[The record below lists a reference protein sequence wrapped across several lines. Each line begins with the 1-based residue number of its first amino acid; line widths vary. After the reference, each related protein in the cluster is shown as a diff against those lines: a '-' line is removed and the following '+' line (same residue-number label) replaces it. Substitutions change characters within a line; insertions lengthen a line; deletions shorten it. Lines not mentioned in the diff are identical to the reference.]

1 MPPKVEKEHLNV
13 VDIASSD
20 DDGDAQ
26 TVARK
31 KASSLGERQLRR
43 NISSPEIPQSSGS
56 ITPPALPSDETLD
69 SRSFWKAGNY
79 VFGPTSKPALL
90 EGALEHARVHPKFL
104 HSNATSHK
112 WAFGAIA
119 ELMDN
124 AVDEIQHGATFIKV
138 DKIDIKMDNSPGPA
152 LLFLDDGGGMDPVLL
167 RKCMS
172 LGYSSKK
179 SNTTIGQYGN
189 GFKTSTMR
197 LAKQHRVWDFYLIL
211 FYAELDRMMSLFL

>member
-1 MPPKVEKEHLNV
+1 M
-13 VDIASSD
+13 
-20 DDGDAQ
+20 
-26 TVARK
+26 
-31 KASSLGERQLRR
+31 
-43 NISSPEIPQSSGS
+43 PQSSGVTT
-56 ITPPALPSDETLD
+56 TPVLPSNETLE

-79 VFGPTSKPALL
+79 VFGPSSKPALL
-90 EGALEHARVHPKFL
+90 QGSLEHARVHPKFL

-119 ELMDN
+119 EIMDN

-138 DKIDIKMDNSPGPA
+138 DKIDVMKDNSPGPA
-152 LLFLDDGGGMDPVLL
+152 LLFLDDGGGMDPALI

-197 LAKQHRVWDFYLIL
+197 LGPKGYTTPLTVTAEPHNHRGSPSKAPMRKENNAQDQRLQTTARNDDLYSKPTSSPLKGKF
-211 FYAELDRMMSLFL
+211 SL